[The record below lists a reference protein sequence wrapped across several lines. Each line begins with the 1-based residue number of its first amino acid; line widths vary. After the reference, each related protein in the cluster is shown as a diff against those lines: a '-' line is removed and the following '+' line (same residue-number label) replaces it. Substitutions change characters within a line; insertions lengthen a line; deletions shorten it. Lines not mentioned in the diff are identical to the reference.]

1 MKKNII
7 LTGMMLLASVA
18 MSAQGYN
25 MVVDKTDG
33 TKVTIP
39 ISSISQVTFQQ
50 DGGDTPSGTGTFQG
64 AKRVFGDNL
73 MKKYAY
79 QSSSS
84 SNGKSWD
91 YTYDSNGY
99 ITRADYAD
107 GYSSSYA
114 TIDYSGGSVVVFKSF
129 DKADGSLISQA
140 VINIGS
146 NGYASSYSY
155 TDDKGRA
162 NKIDLTYN
170 SDEQITNIVCYRN
183 GAKSWGYSFEYSDG
197 DLVKATE
204 LGWEN
209 DVLTD
214 NEVCA
219 NILYETSTQSKI
231 DNVGGVME
239 YDHMMHIDCGLDRIF
254 QIGALG
260 KPSKHLPLLVT
271 WGSSTINNS
280 YTLDSAGRPTS
291 ATSARTSSSGST
303 STYNI
308 TWAW

>member
-39 ISSISQVTFQQ
+39 TSSISQVTFQQ
-50 DGGDTPSGTGTFQG
+50 DGGETPSGTGTFQG

-146 NGYASSYSY
+146 NGYASSNSY

-170 SDEQITNIVCYRN
+170 SDEQITNIVRN
-183 GAKSWGYSFEYSDG
+183 
-197 DLVKATE
+197 LVGK
-204 LGWEN
+204 
-209 DVLTD
+209 
-214 NEVCA
+214 
-219 NILYETSTQSKI
+219 
-231 DNVGGVME
+231 
-239 YDHMMHIDCGLDRIF
+239 MMF
-254 QIGALG
+254 
-260 KPSKHLPLLVT
+260 
-271 WGSSTINNS
+271 
-280 YTLDSAGRPTS
+280 
-291 ATSARTSSSGST
+291 
-303 STYNI
+303 
-308 TWAW
+308 